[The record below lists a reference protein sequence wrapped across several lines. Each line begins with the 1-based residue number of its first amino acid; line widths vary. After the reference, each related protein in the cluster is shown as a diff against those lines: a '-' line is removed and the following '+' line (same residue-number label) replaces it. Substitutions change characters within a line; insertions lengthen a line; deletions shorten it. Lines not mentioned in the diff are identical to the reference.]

1 MNKPMKHPEKPRE
14 NPADQPQEAPSQEQE
29 KPLRPE
35 TTPEQEVVQQRA
47 DVIDNTRLHLE
58 DLARRL
64 PQSEG
69 QKLER
74 FVA

>member
-1 MNKPMKHPEKPRE
+1 MKHPEKPRE
-14 NPADQPQEAPSQEQE
+14 NPADQPQEAPLQEREKQSQ
-29 KPLRPE
+29 PE
-35 TTPEQEVVQQRA
+35 TTPEQETVQQYA
-47 DVIDNTRLHLE
+47 NVIDGTRQHLE

-64 PQSEG
+64 PQSKG

>member
-1 MNKPMKHPEKPRE
+1 MKHPEKPRE